1 MRSLSIPLLCG
12 VFGLW
17 GLSGC
22 ESGKPAANPPAETP
36 QPALGSSQPD
46 AGTDPQP
53 NESTQPQEPAAMLT
67 VEVQPCGESLDGEK
81 ISQYILANSQG
92 MTVKLLDFG
101 GILTSVE
108 VPDRNNHKS
117 NVTLGFSN
125 LDGYFENKPYFG
137 GICGRYANRIS
148 GAKFMLDDKE
158 YTPFANT
165 PPNHLHGGKE
175 GFMKKVYRA
184 ETFQETDSV
193 GVKLTRTS
201 PDGEEGYPGA
211 LTVELVYR
219 LNDNNELT
227 IDYTA
232 TTDKPTVLN
241 LTNHAYWN
249 LAGNSAPSI
258 LDHELT
264 LQADEYVEIDENA
277 IPTGKVLPV
286 AGTCM
291 DFTTPHTLGERIAE
305 TTNGNGGY
313 DHCYIVRGG
322 GQAKPVLVAKVVE
335 PTTGR
340 MMEIFTTEPGVQ
352 LYTGNYLDGTADTS
366 HAPKQGAFCLETQ
379 HLPDSPNRPE
389 FPTTVLRPGE
399 TYRQTTIHKFSV
411 AK

>member
-1 MRSLSIPLLCG
+1 
-12 VFGLW
+12 
-17 GLSGC
+17 
-22 ESGKPAANPPAETP
+22 
-36 QPALGSSQPD
+36 
-46 AGTDPQP
+46 
-53 NESTQPQEPAAMLT
+53 MLT
-67 VEVQPCGESLDGEK
+67 VDVQPCGESPDGEK
-81 ISQYILANSQG
+81 ISQYVLSNSQG
-92 MTVKLLDFG
+92 MSVKVLDYG

-108 VPDRNNHKS
+108 VPDRNNHKT

-148 GAKFMLDDKE
+148 NAKFTLDDKE
-158 YTPFANT
+158 YPLFANT

-175 GFMKKVYRA
+175 GFMKKVYQA
-184 ETFQETDSV
+184 ETIQEPDAV

-201 PDGEEGYPGA
+201 PDGEEGYPGT

-232 TTDKPTVLN
+232 IADKPTVLN

-249 LAGNSAPSI
+249 LAGSSAPSI

-264 LQADEYVEIDENA
+264 LEADEYVEIDENA
-277 IPTGKVLPV
+277 IPTGKLLPV

-291 DFTTPHTLGERIAE
+291 DFTKPHTIGERIAE

-313 DHCYIVRGG
+313 DHCYLVRGG
-322 GQAKPVLVAKVVE
+322 GQGKLVPVAKVVE
-335 PTTGR
+335 PKTGR
-340 MMEIFTTEPGVQ
+340 VMEISSTEPGVQ
-352 LYTGNYLDGTADTS
+352 LYTGNYLDGTADS
-366 HAPKQGAFCLETQ
+366 ALAPKQGAFCLETQ

-389 FPTTVLRPGE
+389 FPSTVLRPGE
-399 TYRQTTIHKFSV
+399 TYRHTTVHKFSV